1 MYIQENTPG
10 ISLALSGAS
19 KGDAL
24 KWYQPEQN
32 CYIKANRIDHGREY
46 QDSIAEVIAARVG
59 ALLHIDVVPYTLCRI
74 RLDDGKS
81 ILGTLSP
88 NFCHENETYL
98 SFETMVESMDE
109 PVQWAAS
116 AKENYELVL
125 HLYAKLTGLDARR
138 YLDTMLLFDYL
149 ICNEDRHLNNFGI
162 LLGDATGA
170 FRFPPLFDNG
180 YALGFMQAEH
190 KPVEQYLYSCKAKP
204 FSTSFSKQ
212 LHLVSRLPEGITLPD
227 TIPES
232 VLDDL
237 PLSDSMRAYC
247 MDILCKFV
255 CADQG
260 VFWMKP
266 VDFDIYCKETPVVR
280 VQFDDAGQPQF
291 AVLNNRCLPV
301 LLYGMDGKAAP
312 NAKRLDRFIAD
323 RCFPRTR
330 QNADKLLAA
339 IGLSLY
345 QPKLICRK
353 THGVV
358 AHDHFWLKYADDPP
372 ELDGLRRPRS

>member
-1 MYIQENTPG
+1 
-10 ISLALSGAS
+10 
-19 KGDAL
+19 
-24 KWYQPEQN
+24 
-32 CYIKANRIDHGREY
+32 
-46 QDSIAEVIAARVG
+46 
-59 ALLHIDVVPYTLCRI
+59 
-74 RLDDGKS
+74 
-81 ILGTLSP
+81 
-88 NFCHENETYL
+88 
-98 SFETMVESMDE
+98 MVESMDE

-247 MDILCKFV
+247 MDILCTRL
-255 CADQG
+255 QQ
-260 VFWMKP
+260 
-266 VDFDIYCKETPVVR
+266 IKEY
-280 VQFDDAGQPQF
+280 FG
-291 AVLNNRCLPV
+291 
-301 LLYGMDGKAAP
+301 
-312 NAKRLDRFIAD
+312 
-323 RCFPRTR
+323 
-330 QNADKLLAA
+330 
-339 IGLSLY
+339 
-345 QPKLICRK
+345 
-353 THGVV
+353 
-358 AHDHFWLKYADDPP
+358 
-372 ELDGLRRPRS
+372 

>member
-1 MYIQENTPG
+1 MYIQEITPG
-10 ISLALSGAS
+10 IPLTLSSTS

-32 CYIKANRIDHGREY
+32 CYIKANRIDHGCEY

-59 ALLHIDVVPYTLCRI
+59 ALLHIDTVPYTLCRI

-88 NFCHENETYL
+88 NFCRENETYL
-98 SFETMVESMDE
+98 SFETIVESMDE
-109 PVQWAAS
+109 PIRWAAS

-125 HLYAKLTGLDARR
+125 ELFTSLTNLDAQR

-162 LLGDATGA
+162 LRNDETGT

-180 YALGFMQAEH
+180 YALGFMQAER

-212 LHLVSRLPEGITLPD
+212 LRLASRLPEGIVLPD
-227 TIPES
+227 AIPES

-237 PLSDSMRAYC
+237 PLPDTMCAYC
-247 MDILCKFV
+247 MDIL
-255 CADQG
+255 
-260 VFWMKP
+260 
-266 VDFDIYCKETPVVR
+266 
-280 VQFDDAGQPQF
+280 
-291 AVLNNRCLPV
+291 
-301 LLYGMDGKAAP
+301 
-312 NAKRLDRFIAD
+312 
-323 RCFPRTR
+323 RTR
-330 QNADKLLAA
+330 LQQIKEYFA
-339 IGLSLY
+339 
-345 QPKLICRK
+345 
-353 THGVV
+353 
-358 AHDHFWLKYADDPP
+358 
-372 ELDGLRRPRS
+372 

>member
-46 QDSIAEVIAARVG
+46 QDSIAEVIAAQVG

-88 NFCHENETYL
+88 NFCHEGETYL
-98 SFETMVESMDE
+98 SFETMVESMDT

-116 AKENYELVL
+116 AKENYELVIGL
-125 HLYAKLTGLDARR
+125 FTKLTGLDARR

-247 MDILCKFV
+247 MDILCTRLQQIKEYFACNMLILIFTARKHRL
-255 CADQG
+255 CAYSS
-260 VFWMKP
+260 M
-266 VDFDIYCKETPVVR
+266 TPDSR
-280 VQFDDAGQPQF
+280 S
-291 AVLNNRCLPV
+291 
-301 LLYGMDGKAAP
+301 
-312 NAKRLDRFIAD
+312 
-323 RCFPRTR
+323 
-330 QNADKLLAA
+330 
-339 IGLSLY
+339 SLY
-345 QPKLICRK
+345 
-353 THGVV
+353 
-358 AHDHFWLKYADDPP
+358 
-372 ELDGLRRPRS
+372 

>member
-88 NFCHENETYL
+88 NFCHEGETYL
-98 SFETMVESMDE
+98 SFETMVESMDT

-116 AKENYELVL
+116 AKENYELVIGL
-125 HLYAKLTGLDARR
+125 FSKLTDLDARR

-232 VLDDL
+232 ILYDL

-247 MDILCKFV
+247 MDILCTRL
-255 CADQG
+255 QQ
-260 VFWMKP
+260 
-266 VDFDIYCKETPVVR
+266 IKEY
-280 VQFDDAGQPQF
+280 F
-291 AVLNNRCLPV
+291 A
-301 LLYGMDGKAAP
+301 
-312 NAKRLDRFIAD
+312 
-323 RCFPRTR
+323 
-330 QNADKLLAA
+330 
-339 IGLSLY
+339 
-345 QPKLICRK
+345 
-353 THGVV
+353 
-358 AHDHFWLKYADDPP
+358 
-372 ELDGLRRPRS
+372 